1 MKLKD
6 KVGIVTGAT
15 KGIGVAVAEE
25 FVKEG
30 AKVVVT
36 GRSVELGQKVVARSG
51 SGGWRS
57 IVCKMRCQS
66 GRSGRKSG

>member
-30 AKVVVT
+30 ARVVVT
-36 GRSVELGQKVVARSG
+36 GRTVDLGEKGKAALEYLFDRAFEKG
-51 SGGWRS
+51 IITEKANLDILEG
-57 IVCKMRCQS
+57 
-66 GRSGRKSG
+66 